1 MNLKTR
7 FSLIGGGIVIFLIL
21 TPILVLY
28 ARGFK
33 YDFDTGKLVKTG
45 TLVIRSEPSKAKLTL
60 TENSKPF
67 STPATIRFLL
77 PGDYDVKI
85 QKDGYQAWIK
95 RLTINSQFVTWG
107 SLDRDQIFLL
117 YESPTVNSTW
127 QADATSVSQDNS
139 EITFQNN
146 GSDYKIAVNSGEF
159 NTLGQAIAVI
169 LPKPPT
175 TAKVFWT
182 NASQIWQL
190 LQTTNTWPVSEPE
203 FAQIREVHT
212 NGNHTAVLIGPDLY
226 SFDIR
231 SMLAIDENVSGLALS
246 GDDIWYA
253 TGSQLKHYSFS
264 SQKTNI
270 LASDFPS
277 GAQVQIIRAG
287 SQIYAVVD
295 GGLYQLKDKME
306 KLYGTVSFARWEANG
321 QRLLFGNSNEIYLH
335 DPIANSSALILRSL
349 TPIAQVQLN
358 WPTGYLFYES
368 ENKVQAAEL
377 DTRNGQNQF
386 TLLSL
391 PANSDFI
398 VSSDG
403 TKVYVITPGS
413 IIQYLIR

>member
-146 GSDYKIAVNSGEF
+146 DRNTRGNSYINNCINF
-159 NTLGQAIAVI
+159 I
-169 LPKPPT
+169 
-175 TAKVFWT
+175 
-182 NASQIWQL
+182 
-190 LQTTNTWPVSEPE
+190 
-203 FAQIREVHT
+203 
-212 NGNHTAVLIGPDLY
+212 
-226 SFDIR
+226 
-231 SMLAIDENVSGLALS
+231 
-246 GDDIWYA
+246 
-253 TGSQLKHYSFS
+253 
-264 SQKTNI
+264 
-270 LASDFPS
+270 
-277 GAQVQIIRAG
+277 
-287 SQIYAVVD
+287 
-295 GGLYQLKDKME
+295 
-306 KLYGTVSFARWEANG
+306 RWE
-321 QRLLFGNSNEIYLH
+321 EI
-335 DPIANSSALILRSL
+335 A
-349 TPIAQVQLN
+349 
-358 WPTGYLFYES
+358 
-368 ENKVQAAEL
+368 
-377 DTRNGQNQF
+377 
-386 TLLSL
+386 
-391 PANSDFI
+391 
-398 VSSDG
+398 
-403 TKVYVITPGS
+403 
-413 IIQYLIR
+413 